1 MANLE
6 RRILT
11 LETTRGPQDE
21 FDGVSAEELER
32 RITDRMNRLDE
43 QHPGWFVELI
53 SDPDEWAKNMVRRLA
68 TLGFLTPKQRL
79 ILRNHSAMKRPEVT
93 DGI

>member
-21 FDGVSAEELER
+21 FDDVLQR
-32 RITDRMNRLDE
+32 TIPDRMNRLDE
-43 QHPGWFVELI
+43 HHPAWFVELI